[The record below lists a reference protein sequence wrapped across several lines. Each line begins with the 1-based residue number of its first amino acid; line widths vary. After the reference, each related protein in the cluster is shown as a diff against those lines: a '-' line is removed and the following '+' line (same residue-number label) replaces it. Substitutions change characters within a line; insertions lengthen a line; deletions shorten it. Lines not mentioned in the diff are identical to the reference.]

1 MFSVIV
7 WKLLGVAFLLVVAK
21 FAVQKVRYLRLAKT
35 WNTEEIV
42 DRRNFWQTLPALVNG
57 SENFSTGFFL
67 QAIQERFGDSNAFS
81 LSLPGKKLIISQSPK
96 VMKAMFLTQ
105 FSDFNLGVR
114 RPAFEPLLGNGIFV
128 SEGLQWKHSRNLL
141 RPQFV
146 KEQVGHVEQL
156 EPHVKLLNDHIRA
169 NGGAEFDV
177 ETLIYAFTLDAATD
191 FLFGE
196 SVDVLGGQGK
206 DTSFDDSLQ
215 FVGEYLA
222 MRLSLFDFYWIA
234 NSWTFRKNI
243 GMIHNYTQQFVDKAL
258 ALRPEEIEKKSQDGY
273 IFLYEL
279 VKYTRDPVEIR
290 DELLNIMIAGRA
302 TTALLLLSAILELC
316 QNPGVW
322 RKLREE
328 VRLHFGN
335 GSPITFESLKRCT
348 YLKWVVNETLRL
360 WPPVP
365 LNLREVAKDTTIPEG
380 GGPDGKAPILC
391 PKGSVIVIVLFCIHR
406 LTQYF
411 GPNAEKFD
419 PERWQNLTKIGWAFM
434 PFGSGPRICLGQQ
447 FALTEVMYVLVRM
460 AQEFERLDYRG
471 EYPPKM
477 LATAVLKHKE
487 GVKVQ
492 IA

>member
-1 MFSVIV
+1 MFSVTF
-7 WKLLGVAFLLVVAK
+7 WKLLGVVFVLVAAKVAVK
-21 FAVQKVRYLRLAKT
+21 RVKYLRLAKS

-42 DRRNFWQTLPALVNG
+42 DHRNVFQTVPAIVNG
-57 SENFSTGFFL
+57 SKNFSTGFFL

-81 LSLPGKKLIISQSPK
+81 LTLPGKKLIISRSPK

-105 FSDFNLGVR
+105 FGDFSLGVR

-156 EPHVKLLNDHIRA
+156 EPHVKLLFSHIRA
-169 NGGAEFDV
+169 NGGVPLDV
-177 ETLIYAFTLDAATD
+177 EPLIYAFTLDAATD

-196 SVDVLGGQGK
+196 SVNVLGGQGK
-206 DTSFDDSLQ
+206 DIAFDESFQ

-222 MRLSLFDFYWIA
+222 TRLSLFDFYWIA
-234 NSWTFRKNI
+234 NSWRFKKNI
-243 GMIHNYTQQFVDKAL
+243 DVIHKYAQQFVDKAL

-273 IFLYEL
+273 VFLYEL
-279 VKYTRDPVEIR
+279 VKNTRNPVEIR

-302 TTALLLLSAILELC
+302 TTALLLLSAILELGK
-316 QNPGVW
+316 NPRVW
-322 RKLREE
+322 EKLREE
-328 VRLHFGN
+328 VQLHFGN
-335 GSPITFESLKRCT
+335 GSRITFESLKKCT

-380 GGPDGKAPILC
+380 GGPDGLAPVLC

-406 LTQYF
+406 LTQFF
-411 GPNAEKFD
+411 GPNAEQFD
-419 PERWQNLTKIGWAFM
+419 PERWQNLAKIGWAFM

-460 AQEFERLDYRG
+460 AQEFERLDYCG

-477 LATAVLKHKE
+477 MATAVLKHKE
-487 GVKVQ
+487 EVKVQ
-492 IA
+492 IG